1 MRALRPLITLT
12 FVLIALTPALGH
24 PSRAGA
30 QTVDE
35 TEQEARA
42 AERRADAS
50 AGLVD
55 AAVARRSDIEAQLA
69 TSISRISDLSA
80 ELSAVSS
87 SLDSLAAQIAHG
99 DAELSGI
106 ETDIEAHA
114 VDAYMTALAGPGMS
128 FVNSDNV
135 EQAMV
140 TGQVVGDVVNSGAA
154 RINDLIVRRDAL
166 EGLRQ
171 DFAAQQERVAALK
184 AEVDAEVENLAS
196 LYDEADAAVGEA
208 IRDANAADAA
218 YREALSAVDAAQA
231 REEERRRQE
240 ERGTTTST
248 TSPTPPEED
257 EERAATTTTTAPPA
271 PTTTTDGGGGGGG
284 TYDLPPA
291 VERWRSLAAAYFP
304 GNRVDEALAIIGCES
319 LGDPDAY
326 NPYSGA
332 SGLFQFLPA
341 TWASTSPKAGFSGA
355 SPFDPE
361 ANMGTAAWLA
371 KRYAD
376 IGQGYWSPWSC
387 RRVLG

>member
-1 MRALRPLITLT
+1 MRALRPLIVFG
-12 FVLIALTPALGH
+12 FVLVALTTALGH
-24 PSRAGA
+24 SGRAGA

-42 AERRADAS
+42 AERRANAA

-55 AAVARRSDIEAQLA
+55 EAVARRSDIEAQLA

-154 RINDLIVRRDAL
+154 RINELIARRDAL
-166 EGLRQ
+166 ETLRQ
-171 DFAAQQERVAALK
+171 DFATQQERVAALK
-184 AEVDAEVENLAS
+184 AEVDAEIEHLAT
-196 LYDEADAAVGEA
+196 LYDEADSAVGRA
-208 IRDANAADAA
+208 VRDANAADAA
-218 YREALSAVDAAQA
+218 YRDALSAVDAAQA
-231 REEERRRQE
+231 REDERRRQE
-240 ERGTTTST
+240 ERGTTTT
-248 TSPTPPEED
+248 ITSPAPPEDDGEQV
-257 EERAATTTTTAPPA
+257 TTTTTTEPPA
-271 PTTTTDGGGGGGG
+271 PTTTTDGGGGGG
-284 TYDLPPA
+284 TFDFPPA

-304 GNRVDEALAIIGCES
+304 GNRVDEALAIIDCES

-371 KRYAD
+371 NRYAE

>member
-1 MRALRPLITLT
+1 MRALRPLIVFG
-12 FVLIALTPALGH
+12 FVLFALTTALGH
-24 PSRAGA
+24 SGRAGA

-42 AERRADAS
+42 AERRANAA

-55 AAVARRSDIEAQLA
+55 EAVARRSDIEAQLA

-154 RINDLIVRRDAL
+154 RINELIARRDAL
-166 EGLRQ
+166 ETLRQ
-171 DFAAQQERVAALK
+171 DFATQQERVAALK
-184 AEVDAEVENLAS
+184 AEVDAEIEHLAT
-196 LYDEADAAVGEA
+196 LYDEADSAVGRA
-208 IRDANAADAA
+208 VRDANAADAA
-218 YREALSAVDAAQA
+218 YRDALSAVDAAQA
-231 REEERRRQE
+231 REDERRRQE
-240 ERGTTTST
+240 ERGTTTT
-248 TSPTPPEED
+248 ITSPAPPEDDGEQV
-257 EERAATTTTTAPPA
+257 TTTTTTEPPA
-271 PTTTTDGGGGGGG
+271 PTTTTDGGGGGG
-284 TYDLPPA
+284 TFDFPPA

-304 GNRVDEALAIIGCES
+304 GNRVDEALAIIDCES

-371 KRYAD
+371 NRYAE

>member
-1 MRALRPLITLT
+1 MRALRPLIALA
-12 FVLIALTPALGH
+12 FLVIALTTALGNTG
-24 PSRAGA
+24 RAGA

-42 AERRADAS
+42 AERRAEAA

-55 AAVARRSDIEAQLA
+55 EAVARRTDIEAQLA

-154 RINDLIVRRDAL
+154 RINELIVRRDAL

-171 DFAAQQERVAALK
+171 DFEVQQDRVAALK
-184 AEVDAEVENLAS
+184 AEMDAEVEHLAT
-196 LYDEADAAVGEA
+196 LYDEADAAVGQA
-208 IRDANAADAA
+208 VRDANAADAA
-218 YREALSAVDAAQA
+218 HREALSAVDAAQA
-231 REEERRRQE
+231 REEERQRQE
-240 ERGTTTST
+240 ERGSTTT
-248 TSPTPPEED
+248 TSPTPPESNGG
-257 EERAATTTTTAPPA
+257 RATTTTTTAPPA
-271 PTTTTDGGGGGGG
+271 PTTTTDDGGGGGG
-284 TYDLPPA
+284 DFDFPPA
-291 VERWRSLAAAYFP
+291 VERWRSLVAAYFP
-304 GNRVDEALAIIGCES
+304 GSRVDEALAIIDCES

-355 SPFDPE
+355 SPFDAD
-361 ANMGTAAWLA
+361 ANIGTAAWLA
-371 KRYAD
+371 NRYAE